1 VTDSATPRSRA
12 HHVTDPLIE
21 IDLFGELAALRS
33 TDAYLSASHAA
44 PTIAKQPGIRVV
56 LIALKPGGRMH
67 EHHAG
72 ASITVQG
79 FDGRERDIPISQCKR
94 QREGDARVELWQA
107 SAYTSLTV
115 SLRSP
120 RCRGSADTGLRGSKS
135 A

>member
-1 VTDSATPRSRA
+1 M
-12 HHVTDPLIE
+12 TDPLIE

-44 PTIAKQPGIRVV
+44 TTIAKQPGIRVV

-72 ASITVQG
+72 AAITVQG
-79 FDGRERDIPISQCKR
+79 FEGHVTFSVGDRDVALTPGVVITVAAGLSHSVVSVD
-94 QREGDARVELWQA
+94 E
-107 SAYTSLTV
+107 SAFILTI
-115 SLRSP
+115 
-120 RCRGSADTGLRGSKS
+120 GGLHDP

>member
-1 VTDSATPRSRA
+1 MTDSATPRSRA
-12 HHVTDPLIE
+12 HHVTDPLID

-33 TDAYLSASHAA
+33 TDAYRSASHAA
-44 PTIAKQPGIRVV
+44 TTIAKQPGIRVV

-79 FDGRERDIPISQCKR
+79 FDGHVTFTV
-94 QREGDARVELWQA
+94 GDRNVALTPGVLITVAAGLSHSVVSVDE
-107 SAYTSLTV
+107 SAFILTI
-115 SLRSP
+115 
-120 RCRGSADTGLRGSKS
+120 GGLHDP